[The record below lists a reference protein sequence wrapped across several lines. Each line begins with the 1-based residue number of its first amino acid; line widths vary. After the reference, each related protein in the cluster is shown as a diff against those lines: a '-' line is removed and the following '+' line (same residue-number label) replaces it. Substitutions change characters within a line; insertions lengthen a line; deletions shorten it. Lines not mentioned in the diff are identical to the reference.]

1 MEFCQVCKDGGELLC
16 CDNCPSAY
24 HIFCLQPPVSEIPDG
39 RWHCPRCSVRC
50 CGYVTGLLQSPVVT
64 VSVAIIM
71 SAWTVIIIIII
82 TTTIF
87 IVLSS

>member
-39 RWHCPRCSVRC
+39 RWHCPRCSVIFSC
-50 CGYVTGLLQSPVVT
+50 C
-64 VSVAIIM
+64 VSLVYLAA
-71 SAWTVIIIIII
+71 SFYSFYRLVSKAV
-82 TTTIF
+82 F
-87 IVLSS
+87 DGGVRGV